1 MPNIIEQQDLL
12 KGLPDN
18 RLALLLRNPD
28 ATIPP
33 FLVAAEA
40 QRRQAIRQQF
50 AGDAGKE
57 SVVDSLTKQLANVPQ
72 NVQAP
77 MQTPPRMPA
86 PMMPQAGIAAL
97 QQAPQQAPMQVPQ
110 QMAYG
115 GMVRRYQVGSLV
127 TPSASRVQEIA
138 DQFGYTVEEAAEALK
153 NNPSLGGESAAFPGL
168 PFDVKE
174 TNQEARATSSIPD
187 IPVLTRSPA
196 EMAEINREKAREAK
210 YQEMYNYGGYGN
222 TSPTTAYVDPFVKAG
237 APAVKGVPPTKP
249 ADPSTGTGGTST
261 ENRDKAES
269 AKYRSM
275 LEELYAVEEPSNW
288 EEAQKWFAM
297 SAQIMNPDANLMQ
310 GLVNAGA
317 VYSQAEAEQAAAQ
330 READLDLR
338 KALLQYDIGERD
350 YAREVAANKAEAAA
364 EFLKT
369 RTNVAT
375 GQLDD
380 LYRQQREVA
389 EQIRRIDESVM
400 KGETD
405 PASVEGIKKAL
416 QQQFNAIGGKLSTY
430 EGFIGETYGF
440 PTIPTVNLQTGKIE

>member
-1 MPNIIEQQDLL
+1 MSDI
-12 KGLPDN
+12 
-18 RLALLLRNPD
+18 
-28 ATIPP
+28 T
-33 FLVAAEA
+33 
-40 QRRQAIRQQF
+40 
-50 AGDAGKE
+50 
-57 SVVDSLTKQLANVPQ
+57 T
-72 NVQAP
+72 
-77 MQTPPRMPA
+77 
-86 PMMPQAGIAAL
+86 
-97 QQAPQQAPMQVPQ
+97 
-110 QMAYG
+110 
-115 GMVRRYQVGSLV
+115 
-127 TPSASRVQEIA
+127 
-138 DQFGYTVEEAAEALK
+138 
-153 NNPSLGGESAAFPGL
+153 
-168 PFDVKE
+168 
-174 TNQEARATSSIPD
+174 PD
-187 IPVLTRSPA
+187 IKVPPKKPEFAFDPGQEPVPYIDLTPKKPKPPEDTTIST
-196 EMAEINREKAREAK
+196 
-210 YQEMYNYGGYGN
+210 
-222 TSPTTAYVDPFVKAG
+222 TSP
-237 APAVKGVPPTKP
+237 
-249 ADPSTGTGGTST
+249 
-261 ENRDKAES
+261 ENRDKADS

>member
-97 QQAPQQAPMQVPQ
+97 QQAPQQ
-110 QMAYG
+110 MADG

-127 TPSASRVQEIA
+127 TPSPSRVQEIA
-138 DQFGYTVEEAAEALK
+138 DQFGVSVQEAAEMAK
-153 NNPSLGGESAAFPGL
+153 NNPSLGGEAAAQPGL

-210 YQEMYNYGGYGN
+210 YQEMYEYGGYGN

-237 APAVKGVPPTKP
+237 APAVKGAPPPKP
-249 ADPSTGTGGTST
+249 ADPSTGTGGTSA

-317 VYSQAEAEQAAAQ
+317 VYSQAEAEQAAAK
-330 READLDLR
+330 RAGELEMK
-338 KALLQYDIGERD
+338 KALLQYDISERD
-350 YAREVAANKAEAAA
+350 YAREQAVRDAEAKAKAA
-364 EFLKT
+364 EKLDERQWRLKE
-369 RTNVAT
+369 RMIP
-375 GQLDD
+375 
-380 LYRQQREVA
+380 E
-389 EQIRRIDESVM
+389 
-400 KGETD
+400 
-405 PASVEGIKKAL
+405 ASSAISSIGNLIEGIDKRLEDPMLDATIKADL
-416 QQQFNAIGGKLSTY
+416 LKQRQGYEIQLANIMKMGGFSPSGVVTRDKLGS
-430 EGFIGETYGF
+430 
-440 PTIPTVNLQTGKIE
+440 